1 MLKPQLSQSRSR
13 NLLFLGAT
21 LITSLVAGQSVR
33 ALTNSDF
40 PNIRGSEQS
49 IRYPYAP
56 VSPSVTTQ
64 RLQQEIAFYQDRIQQ
79 RPSDGLERAALAE
92 TYLKMARATG
102 QTRWYLQAEQVAQDS
117 LSKLPFDNETATLVL
132 ARVAEAKHDFATA
145 VELSQQVLEQK
156 PDNAKAQ
163 SLLVTSYLAQGN
175 LAEAGA
181 IAQSLAQQ
189 IPTLNTHLLQA
200 LTHAAQGKDNAAI
213 EQFDRALSAEEAGET
228 GSSARLRTLF
238 GRFYA
243 ERGDL
248 RQARKLYSEALRILP
263 QYPLALNSL
272 AQLEMQQGNYRQAEQ
287 IYSQIFASPELASVM
302 DHEALA
308 GRAELAALQGD
319 RDLAQRLWHDAEHHL
334 RDHQDVESFGH
345 RRELAQVVLA
355 IGEDHDLKE
364 AVQLM
369 QKEATI
375 RRDAE
380 TLDTLAWA
388 LTEVGQ
394 LQEAEA
400 IAQEALTKYP
410 RNAQALYRAGAIAKR
425 LGNPEAGQA
434 LQQQAE
440 LLNPYIRRTASVGHK
455 AALKENPHPEH
466 SSSSLPHS
474 HDHNTKSI
482 SPR

>member
-1 MLKPQLSQSRSR
+1 MLKPHFSQSRSR
-13 NLLFLGAT
+13 HLLFLGAT
-21 LITSLVAGQSVR
+21 LITSLVAVQSVR

-49 IRYPYAP
+49 IRYPYTP

-92 TYLKMARATG
+92 AYLKMARATG
-102 QTRWYLQAEQVAQDS
+102 QTRWYLQAEQIAQES
-117 LSKLPFDNETATLVL
+117 LAKLPFDNEAATLVL
-132 ARVAEAKHDFATA
+132 ARVAEAKHDFTTA

-189 IPTLNTHLLQA
+189 LPTLNTHLLQA
-200 LTHAAQGKDNAAI
+200 LTHAAQGQDNAAI
-213 EQFDRALSAEEAGET
+213 EQFERALSAEEAGET
-228 GSSARLRTLF
+228 GSSARLRILF

-248 RQARKLYSEALRILP
+248 RQAKKLYHEALRILP
-263 QYPLALNSL
+263 QYPLALNHL
-272 AQLEMQQGNYRQAEQ
+272 AQLEAQQGNYRRAEQ
-287 IYSQIFASPELASVM
+287 IYSQIFASPELASVL

-308 GRAELAALQGD
+308 GRAELAERQGD

-334 RDHQDVESFGH
+334 RDHQDVETFGH
-345 RRELAQVVLA
+345 RQELAQIVLA

-369 QKEATI
+369 QKEASI

-380 TLDTLAWA
+380 TLDTLARA
-388 LTEVGQ
+388 LVATGQ

-400 IAQEALTKYP
+400 IAQEALAKYP
-410 RNAQALYRAGAIAKR
+410 RNAQVLYRAGAIAQCIGKQ
-425 LGNPEAGQA
+425 EAAQT

-440 LLNPYIRRTASVGHK
+440 LINPYIRPGLGESC
-455 AALKENPHPEH
+455 
-466 SSSSLPHS
+466 
-474 HDHNTKSI
+474 
-482 SPR
+482 